1 VAKLRGREAALGAAL
16 GAAILLV
23 GGGVFRI
30 LDSSHTK
37 PSSPEAAVRPPAYV
51 DSRLCL
57 GCHVEEGRQWQ
68 DSHHA
73 KAMETA
79 TDKTVRGDFANRVF
93 EHRGVT
99 SRFFQRGD
107 AFFVNTEGPDGIP
120 ADFQIKYTFG
130 VFPLQQY
137 LIEMPGGRLQPL
149 GIAWDEPQRK
159 WFHLLPHEK
168 TPPGDV
174 LHWTGRYQTA
184 NTMCLVCH
192 TTNFEKRYDATKDT
206 FDSKWS
212 EPNVSCQS
220 CHGPGERH
228 VAWERSQS
236 GALKNAPPDPQGSH
250 GLIVDLKRADARKK
264 TENCAPCHSR
274 RSELVASPTPGTPL
288 LDDFLPSFLV
298 AGLYHD
304 DGQQLDEVYVDGSF
318 RQSRMHQKGV
328 TCTDC
333 HNAHT
338 GKLKFP
344 GNAVCTQCHRTDPN
358 PRFPGAAGTFDS
370 PAHHF
375 HKEGSKGAHCASCH
389 MPSRNYMQIQSRPD
403 HAIRVPRPDL
413 SVRVGTPDAC
423 TNCHDN
429 KTPKWASEVVAKW
442 YGPKRRQDPHY
453 GEAFAM
459 ARAGQAGGGEALAG
473 VARNP
478 DLPTIV
484 RASALLELRRD
495 PFAGSQVRID
505 AAHDPDAEIRLA
517 AADSVEALSAEQ
529 RLAALVPLLKDPIRS
544 VRITAARNLTSIPS
558 DRIGEASRPAFEAA
572 LSEYIA
578 AQSLALDMPGG
589 NFNLAVVYENT
600 NRREL
605 AERHY
610 LGALRIDPD
619 FSAARANLAVMYS
632 ALERNADAERVLV
645 EGLKRQPE
653 IGELQYSLGLLLAEG
668 KRLFESEG
676 ALAKAAVLLPNRADV
691 RYNHG
696 LALQQLGRNEPAET
710 ELLAAQKLD
719 PSDPGIPY
727 ALAVFYSQTGR
738 PRQALNWAERLREMR
753 PLDPQV
759 NRLVAEM
766 RGKM

>member
-1 VAKLRGREAALGAAL
+1 VGKVLGRDAALGAAL
-16 GAAILLV
+16 GAAILLI
-23 GGGVFRI
+23 GAGIFRF
-30 LDSSHTK
+30 LESGRST
-37 PSSPEAAVRPPAYV
+37 PAASETAARPPAYV
-51 DSRLCL
+51 DNQICL
-57 GCHVEEGRQWQ
+57 GCHVEEGQQWQ
-68 DSHHA
+68 ESHHA
-73 KAMETA
+73 KAMEPA
-79 TDKTVRGDFANRVF
+79 TVATVRGDFSNRVF
-93 EHRGVT
+93 EHRGVI
-99 SRFFQRGD
+99 SRFFKRGD
-107 AFFVNTEGPDGIP
+107 SFFVNTEGPDGSL

-130 VFPLQQY
+130 VLPLQQY

-149 GIAWDEPQRK
+149 GIAWDEPGRK

-192 TTNFEKRYDATKDT
+192 TTNFEKGYEPAKDT
-206 FDSKWS
+206 FHSKWS

-228 VAWERSQS
+228 VAWEQSQQ
-236 GALKNAPPDPQGSH
+236 GAQKSASIDAQGTR
-250 GLIVDLKRADARKK
+250 GLTVDLKRAAARKK

-274 RSELVASPTPGTPL
+274 RSELVASPAPGAPL

-318 RQSRMHQKGV
+318 RQSLMHQKGV

-338 GKLKFP
+338 GKLKLQ
-344 GNAVCTQCHRTDPN
+344 GNAVCAQCHRTDPN
-358 PRFPGAAGTFDS
+358 PRFPGAAGNFDS

-375 HKEGSKGAHCASCH
+375 HKPESKGAECGSCH
-389 MPSRNYMQIQSRPD
+389 MPSRTYMQIQSRPD
-403 HAIRVPRPDL
+403 HAIRVPRPDV
-413 SVRVGTPDAC
+413 SVRTGTPNAC
-423 TNCHDN
+423 TNCHDG
-429 KTPKWASEVVAKW
+429 KSAKWAADVVARW
-442 YGPKRRQDPHY
+442 YGPKRRQEPHY
-453 GEAFAM
+453 GEAFTM
-459 ARAGQAGGGEALAG
+459 ARSGQAGGSEALLR
-473 VARNP
+473 VIQNQ

-495 PFAGSQVRID
+495 PSTGSQARID
-505 AAHDPDAEIRLA
+505 AARDPDPEMRLA
-517 AADSVEALSAEQ
+517 AADGVEGLSPEQ
-529 RLAALVPLLKDPIRS
+529 RLAALVPLLKDPVRA

-558 DRIGEASRPAFEAA
+558 DRLGEASRPAFEAA

-600 NRREL
+600 SRPDL

-610 LGALRIDPD
+610 LDALRIDPD

-632 ALERNADAERVLV
+632 GLGRNADAERVLV

-668 KRLFESEG
+668 QRLVEAEA
-676 ALAKAAVLLPNRADV
+676 ALAKASVLLSSRADV

-696 LALQQLGRNEPAET
+696 LALQQLGRNEAAET

-719 PSDPGIPY
+719 PRDPGIPY
-727 ALAVFYSQTGR
+727 ALAIFYSQTGR

-759 NRLVAEM
+759 NRLVAEL